1 MSKVNNIYTSDSEYI
16 MLEIKDLRVKVED
29 KEILKGITL
38 SVKAGEVHAI
48 MGPNGSG
55 KSTLAS
61 ALAGRDYFDITHGKI
76 TYEGKD
82 LLELAPEDRAREGI
96 FLGFQYPVEIPGV
109 SMVNFLR
116 TAINEKRKYLGED
129 PLPAGDFLKLMRE
142 KKKIVEIDSDLTNR
156 SVNEGFSGG
165 EKKKN
170 EIFQMALLEPKLAI
184 LDETDSGLD
193 IDALRIVAN
202 GVNNLRSPEN
212 TTIVITHY
220 QRLLDYIVPDYVHVL
235 YKGRIV
241 KSGDKS
247 LAKELE
253 EHGYDWIK
261 QEVDMEAN

>member
-1 MSKVNNIYTSDSEYI
+1 
-16 MLEIKDLRVKVED
+16 MLEIKDLRVNVED
-29 KEILKGITL
+29 KEILKWISL

-82 LLELAPEDRAREGI
+82 LLELDPEDRAREGI

-116 TAINEKRKYLGED
+116 TAINEKRKYRKED

-142 KKKIVEIDSDLTNR
+142 KKKVVEIDSDLTNR

-170 EIFQMALLEPKLAI
+170 EIFQMALLEPRLAI

-202 GVNNLRSPEN
+202 GVNHLRSPEN
-212 TTIVITHY
+212 ATIIITHY
-220 QRLLDYIVPDYVHVL
+220 QRLLDYIIPDFVHVL

-261 QEVDMEAN
+261 QEVDQEA

>member
-1 MSKVNNIYTSDSEYI
+1 
-16 MLEIKDLRVKVED
+16 MLEIKDLKVNID
-29 KEILKGITL
+29 NKEILKGITL

-82 LLELAPEDRAREGI
+82 LLELSPEDRAREGV

-116 TAINEKRKYLGED
+116 TAINEKRKYMGLE
-129 PLPAGDFLKLMRE
+129 PMPAGDFLKLMRE
-142 KKKIVEIDSDLTNR
+142 KKQVVEINSDLTNR

-170 EIFQMALLEPKLAI
+170 EIFQMALLEPKLAV

-193 IDALRIVAN
+193 LDALRIVAN

-212 TTIVITHY
+212 ATIVITHY
-220 QRLLDYIVPDYVHVL
+220 QRLLDYIIPDFVHVL

-241 KSGDKS
+241 KSGDKH

-261 QEVDMEAN
+261 QEVEHGDY

>member
-1 MSKVNNIYTSDSEYI
+1 
-16 MLEIKDLRVKVED
+16 MLEIKDLKVNIED
-29 KEILKGITL
+29 KEILKGINL

-61 ALAGRDYFDITHGKI
+61 ALAGRDYFEITHGKV
-76 TYEGKD
+76 TFEGKD

-116 TAINEKRKYLGED
+116 TAINQKRKYQGLD
-129 PLPAGDFLKLMRE
+129 PMPAGDFLKLMRE
-142 KKKIVEIDSDLTNR
+142 KKKIVEITSDLTNR

-202 GVNNLRSPEN
+202 GVNNLRSPK
-212 TTIVITHY
+212 TATIIITHY
-220 QRLLDYIVPDYVHVL
+220 QRLLDYIVPDFVHVL

-241 KSGDKS
+241 KSGDKA

-261 QEVDMEAN
+261 QEVEHGDA

>member
-1 MSKVNNIYTSDSEYI
+1 MKNNI
-16 MLEIKDLRVKVED
+16 MLEIKDLRVSIEG
-29 KEILKGITL
+29 KEILKGINL

-61 ALAGRDYFDITHGKI
+61 AVAGRDYFQITHGKMLF
-76 TYEGKD
+76 EGKD
-82 LLELAPEDRAREGI
+82 LTELSPEDRAREGI

-116 TAINEKRKYLGED
+116 TSINSMRKYRGLD

-142 KKKIVEIDSDLTNR
+142 KKNTVEIDSDLTNR

-170 EIFQMALLEPKLAI
+170 EIFQMALLEPRLAV

-193 IDALRIVAN
+193 IDALRIVSN
-202 GVNNLRSPEN
+202 GVNKLRTPEN
-212 TTIVITHY
+212 ATIIITHY
-220 QRLLDYIVPDYVHVL
+220 QRLLDYIVPDVVHVL

-247 LAKELE
+247 LARELE
-253 EHGYDWIK
+253 EHGYDGIK
-261 QEVDMEAN
+261 QEVDADA

>member
-1 MSKVNNIYTSDSEYI
+1 
-16 MLEIKDLRVKVED
+16 MLEIKDLKVSIED
-29 KEILKGITL
+29 KEILKGINL

-61 ALAGRDYFDITHGKI
+61 ALAGRDYFNITHGKI
-76 TYEGKD
+76 LYEGKD
-82 LLELAPEDRAREGI
+82 LTELTPEDRAREGI

-116 TAINEKRKYLGED
+116 TAINSMRKYREQD

-142 KKKIVEIDSDLTNR
+142 KKKVVEIDSDLTNR

-193 IDALRIVAN
+193 IDALRIVSN
-202 GVNNLRSPEN
+202 GVNKLRSPEN
-212 TTIVITHY
+212 ATIVITHY
-220 QRLLDYIVPDYVHVL
+220 QRLLEYIVPDVVHVL

-247 LAKELE
+247 LARELE

-261 QEVDMEAN
+261 QEVDANA

>member
-1 MSKVNNIYTSDSEYI
+1 MSKANH
-16 MLEIKDLRVKVED
+16 MLEIIDLKVNIEN

-61 ALAGRDYFDITHGKI
+61 ALAGRDTIDITHGKI

-116 TAINEKRKYLGED
+116 TAINEKRKYLGLD
-129 PLPAGDFLKLMRE
+129 PMPAGDFLKLMRE
-142 KKKIVEIDSDLTNR
+142 KKKVVEINSDLTNR

-202 GVNNLRSPEN
+202 GVNNLRTPEN
-212 TTIVITHY
+212 ATIVITHY
-220 QRLLDYIVPDYVHVL
+220 QRLLDYIIPDFVHVL

-241 KSGDKS
+241 KSGDKH

-261 QEVDMEAN
+261 QEVEHGDN